1 MHIYISRNS
10 TELGHILLLVLSAS
24 SCKLYISGVLSLT
37 LGFLDTCWLVQNLP
51 CSFSGW
57 LCIQLLDS
65 EIQFY
70 GSIPFVHVDLPVVV
84 VYWPNIS
91 FISRLSSS
99 EAKEVVHYQTLSPK
113 SLAKSVLEEGGWSN
127 LVVSSLLI
135 SQLEFNLTSNWV
147 PVMKN
152 FKQFLIFW
160 FCSQCSKDGPQKNVD
175 VAVLFLG
182 SKVHFWFPS
191 VWSFHPLGIY
201 WLH

>member
-1 MHIYISRNS
+1 MHSVTWYWNTILWVHSFCTCRPSSR
-10 TELGHILLLVLSAS
+10 S
-24 SCKLYISGVLSLT
+24 S
-37 LGFLDTCWLVQNLP
+37 LP
-51 CSFSGW
+51 
-57 LCIQLLDS
+57 D
-65 EIQFY
+65 
-70 GSIPFVHVDLPVVV
+70 
-84 VYWPNIS
+84 IS

-127 LVVSSLLI
+127 LVVSSPLI
-135 SQLEFNLTSNWV
+135 SQLDFNLTSNCIEIWV

-160 FCSQCSKDGPQKNVD
+160 FCCQCSKDGPQKNVD